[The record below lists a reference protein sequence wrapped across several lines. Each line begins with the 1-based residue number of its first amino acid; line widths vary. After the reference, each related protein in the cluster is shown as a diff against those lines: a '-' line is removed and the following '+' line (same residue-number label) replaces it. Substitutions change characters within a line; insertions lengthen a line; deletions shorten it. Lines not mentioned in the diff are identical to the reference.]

1 MLTAEAWGVA
11 LLVATAVH
19 AGFQLTVSRL
29 VYPAL
34 AAVAP
39 AAWEPTHAAHSRRI
53 TPLVGLVYG
62 LVMVTAVGSLASGVT
77 AANAVAGGATAA
89 VFGITAFVAAPLHRR
104 LGSRHD
110 PDLIRRLL
118 RSDRLRT
125 MGAMV
130 ALSAAV
136 VAVLA

>member
-77 AANAVAGGATAA
+77 AANAVAGALRLPCSASRRSSPRRCTA
-89 VFGITAFVAAPLHRR
+89 GWAPVTT
-104 LGSRHD
+104 
-110 PDLIRRLL
+110 P
-118 RSDRLRT
+118 T
-125 MGAMV
+125 
-130 ALSAAV
+130 
-136 VAVLA
+136 